1 MILAIVA
8 VVTST
13 KSVVLKPK
21 WTERMNR
28 IDQHKIN
35 PRKLLNSKWTSTSPK
50 NKEKHFLV
58 TDVEFDDDE
67 IVVACAIE
75 AIISKR
81 TMAIDWHDL
90 KDSTQWLAGWK

>member
-21 WTERMNR
+21 WIERMNR
-28 IDQHKIN
+28 ID
-35 PRKLLNSKWTSTSPK
+35 PRKLLNSKWTAAKPS

-67 IVVACAIE
+67 VVVACAIE

-81 TMAIDWHDL
+81 TMAINWHDL